1 MNMTHEEQTLHVV
14 KCPPEYSAC
23 TGCGS
28 CEMLCGM
35 LHEGMVGPGYARIF
49 MRQGPTHRQIYHVY
63 TCQQCA
69 DAPCYEACPLKDK
82 AMKKDDSGLV
92 YIDEEACI
100 GCGKC
105 EKACKYTPSRIR
117 LTKSSDRKKRKARKC
132 DLCKGRPEGPAC
144 VQFCPA
150 KCLELNDKPLPWE
163 REGVSLASES
173 DTPISVPGDFMENEQ
188 YLQSSDAEQSSR
200 R

>member
-1 MNMTHEEQTLHVV
+1 MEQTLHVV
-14 KCPPEYSAC
+14 KCPPSYSVC
-23 TGCGS
+23 TGCSS

-35 LHEGMVGPGYARIF
+35 MHEGMVGPAYSRIF
-49 MRQGPTHRQIYHVY
+49 VRQGPTHRQIYHVY

-82 AMKKDDSGLV
+82 AMKRDENGIV
-92 YIDEEACI
+92 YIEEEACI

-105 EKACKYTPSRIR
+105 QKACPFKPSRIT

-132 DLCKGRPEGPAC
+132 DLCRTRPEGPAC
-144 VQFCPA
+144 AQFCPA

-163 REGVSLASES
+163 
-173 DTPISVPGDFMENEQ
+173 ENEENAGGGQ
-188 YLQSSDAEQSSR
+188 NA
-200 R
+200 